1 MAWFL
6 YLIECADGS
15 IYTGI
20 TVDVAA
26 RYAKHA
32 SGRGARY
39 TRSHPPRCLLA
50 TVAYAD
56 RSTAAKAEYAIKC
69 LTAFEKRE
77 YCLRLKAALS
87 SGGEAQ
93 VLLKP
98 D

>member
-50 TVAYAD
+50 IVEYAD
-56 RSTAAKAEYAIKC
+56 RSTAAKAEYEIKC
-69 LTAFEKRE
+69 LSAGEKRE
-77 YCLRLKAALS
+77 FCRRVGSVFPSDGK
-87 SGGEAQ
+87 
-93 VLLKP
+93 